1 MPQTEGVGVVLVAK
15 LLNKPMS
22 KATYEL
28 ITFDISTREILSK
41 REVSG
46 KAGGFGL
53 RNYWAGSVY
62 NIIKS
67 IKLY

>member
-1 MPQTEGVGVVLVAK
+1 
-15 LLNKPMS
+15 
-22 KATYEL
+22 L
-28 ITFDISTREILSK
+28 IAFDIATRKILSK

-62 NIIKS
+62 NIIKKEMYLIS
-67 IKLY
+67 EG